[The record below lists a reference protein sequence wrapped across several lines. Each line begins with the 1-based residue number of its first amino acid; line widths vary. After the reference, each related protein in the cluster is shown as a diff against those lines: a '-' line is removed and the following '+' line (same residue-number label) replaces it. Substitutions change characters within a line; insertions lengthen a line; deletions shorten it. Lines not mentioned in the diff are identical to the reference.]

1 VPFIILVSDVKRIQ
15 SLLTRLGKA
24 CERLEVL
31 PRARTELLAA
41 DETGLELCLLWLE
54 LLESS
59 RRAGELRPFLGAVAE
74 SLAAKAVVAF
84 FSSSQDRRVVSGDF
98 DLALGPA
105 AHQEQVS
112 AVLEEL
118 CTRRFAT
125 NLDHGQIAKVFPSS
139 DLVAFLSVP
148 LLGSGSQVKGLLI
161 ATRRQ
166 GFSTCC
172 PFNERERLAL
182 AVAAAALGLSF

>member
-1 VPFIILVSDVKRIQ
+1 MPYINLVSDVKRIQ
-15 SLLTRLGKA
+15 SLLTRLGNA

-31 PRARTELLAA
+31 PRARTELVAA

-74 SLAAKAVVAF
+74 SLVANAVVAF
-84 FSSSQDRRVVSGDF
+84 FRPPKEQMVVSGDL

-105 AHQEQVS
+105 ARQERVS
-112 AVLEEL
+112 AMLEGL

-125 NLDHGQIAKVFPSS
+125 NLDHGQIDKVFPSS

-166 GFSTCC
+166 GFSNCR

-182 AVAAAALGLSF
+182 TVAAAALGLSL